1 MVGTEYQ
8 AEVPSCLCHYKEGEK
23 GDGCFYCFSS
33 QVPDFFFIVMTW
45 NIFHFGSDPL
55 GD

>member
-8 AEVPSCLCHYKEGEK
+8 ADVPSCLCHYKDGEK
-23 GDGCFYCFSS
+23 GD
-33 QVPDFFFIVMTW
+33 FFFYMFVNVMAY
-45 NIFHFGSDPL
+45 SDSSYTIETKSYIP